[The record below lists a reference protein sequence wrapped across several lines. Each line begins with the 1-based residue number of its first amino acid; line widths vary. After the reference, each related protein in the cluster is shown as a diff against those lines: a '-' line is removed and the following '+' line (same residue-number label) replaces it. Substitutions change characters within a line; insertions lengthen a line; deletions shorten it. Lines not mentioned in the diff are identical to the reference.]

1 MDWGGEEAPISFVLE
16 LWILVT
22 SKQLFLQSDQ
32 EQGFPATAEHC
43 ICLEKLTTQ
52 EGMVLHASDSSY
64 SQDQIKRIAEL
75 KNSLGHIVKFCLRW
89 KQKVKFWQLLVAS
102 PGISPLPKAKLTSF
116 MAPASVS

>member
-1 MDWGGEEAPISFVLE
+1 M
-16 LWILVT
+16 T

-52 EGMVLHASDSSY
+52 EGMVLHAGDPSY

-75 KNSLGHIVKFCLRW
+75 KSNLGHIVKFCLR
-89 KQKVKFWQLLVAS
+89 
-102 PGISPLPKAKLTSF
+102 
-116 MAPASVS
+116 